1 MDREEICG
9 GGFSG
14 KGEESK
20 ISEFQAFFWV
30 VMAGAAVGIFFD
42 FYRSLRYWLKWGRIS
57 TWAGDLLFSLTALF
71 ILFRF
76 FLRANALDFRIYIL
90 WGSVLGL
97 FLYLRFLSKLI
108 IKLYF
113 RLFHIIAYLLWLLKK
128 GVKIPVRGVLVLM
141 RPPYA
146 LLRWFS
152 FLIFRILEVFL
163 AQPLKK
169 IYLKVMFFWE
179 QLFSPRTKG

>member
-1 MDREEICG
+1 
-9 GGFSG
+9 
-14 KGEESK
+14 
-20 ISEFQAFFWV
+20 
-30 VMAGAAVGIFFD
+30 MAGAAVGILFD
-42 FYRSLRYWLKWGRIS
+42 FYRSLRHWLKWGRIS
-57 TWAGDLLFSLTALF
+57 TWAGDLLFSFVALF

-76 FLRANALDFRIYIL
+76 FLKANALDFRIYIL

-108 IKLYF
+108 IKIYLSLFRMISYF
-113 RLFHIIAYLLWLLKK
+113 FWLLKE
-128 GVKIPVRGVLVLM
+128 GLKIPVRGVFVLM

-152 FLIFRILEVFL
+152 FLIYRILESFL
-163 AQPLKK
+163 AQPGKQ
-169 IYLKVMFFWE
+169 ICSKVLWYWE

>member
-1 MDREEICG
+1 M
-9 GGFSG
+9 
-14 KGEESK
+14 
-20 ISEFQAFFWV
+20 SEFQAFFWV
-30 VMAGAAVGIFFD
+30 VMAGVVVGIFFD
-42 FYRSLRYWLKWGRIS
+42 FYRSLRHWLKWGRIS
-57 TWAGDLLFSLTALF
+57 TWAGDLLFSLAALF

-108 IKLYF
+108 IKMYL
-113 RLFHIIAYLLWLLKK
+113 RLFYMISYFFWLLKE
-128 GVKIPVRGVLVLM
+128 GAKIPIRGVFVLM

-152 FLIFRILEVFL
+152 FLIYRILEAFL
-163 AQPLKK
+163 AQPLKQ
-169 IYLKVMFFWE
+169 IYLKAIFFWE
-179 QLFSPRTKG
+179 RLFPPRTKG

>member
-1 MDREEICG
+1 
-9 GGFSG
+9 
-14 KGEESK
+14 
-20 ISEFQAFFWV
+20 
-30 VMAGAAVGIFFD
+30 MAGVAVGILFD
-42 FYRSLRYWLKWGRIS
+42 FYRSLRHWLKWGRIS
-57 TWAGDLLFSLTALF
+57 TWAGDLLFSLAALL

-76 FLRANALDFRIYIL
+76 FLRAKAVDFRIYIL

-108 IKLYF
+108 IKTYLSLFRMISYF
-113 RLFHIIAYLLWLLKK
+113 FWLLKE
-128 GVKIPVRGVLVLM
+128 GLKIPVRGVFVLM

-152 FLIFRILEVFL
+152 FLIYRILESFL
-163 AQPLKK
+163 AQPSKQ
-169 IYLKVMFFWE
+169 IYSKVLEYWE